1 MKELIDNTK
10 PPCPCKN
17 CDASVK
23 FLGCHSVCPDYIEY
37 KEKSQ
42 IIKAQIHK
50 KKSETRDYDVHRK
63 EMFQKHKYGKR
74 V

>member
-10 PPCPCKN
+10 PPCPCKD
-17 CDASVK
+17 CPQSVK
-23 FLGCHSVCPDYIEY
+23 FLGCHSVCPDYIDY

-42 IIKAQIHK
+42 IIKAEIFR
-50 KKSETRDYDVHRK
+50 KKSETRDYDVYRK